1 MLKMRWYWLRK
12 VLALPVILLIAS
24 FLIFAAVRLLP
35 GDPARLMAG
44 MQADQQAV
52 NEARVR
58 LGLDK
63 PFAVQYLLFL
73 RDAVHG
79 NLGISIRSHKPVA
92 EEISQRFPYT
102 FALTSVSYSFAIVIG
117 IAAGLLAALYAGRAV
132 DHAVIASTITGAS
145 IANYWLALMA
155 MNLFAVQL
163 GWVPLLGAS
172 NWKSY
177 ILPAITLG
185 LLPAAMI
192 ARMCRATML
201 EILHQD
207 YIRTARA
214 KGLNTAAVYVK
225 HALRNALI
233 PIVTIAGM
241 NFGVLLGGAVITET
255 VFNWPGLGR
264 LMVDAVRYRDYA
276 TIQGITLLTVTI
288 VLSINLLVEILIGV
302 LDPRIRFE

>member
-1 MLKMRWYWLRK
+1 MVKMRRYWIRK
-12 VLALPVILLIAS
+12 LLALPMILLVAS

-44 MQADQQAV
+44 MQADQQSV
-52 NEARVR
+52 NAARTR

-63 PFAVQYLLFL
+63 PFAIQYGLFL
-73 RDAVHG
+73 RGVLHG
-79 NLGISIRSHKPVA
+79 DLGISIRSHKPVE
-92 EEISQRFPYT
+92 EEIAQRFPFT
-102 FALTSVSYSFAIVIG
+102 LALTSVSYLFAIAVG
-117 IAAGLLAALYAGRAV
+117 ITSGVLAALYAGSAI
-132 DHAVIASTITGAS
+132 DHAVMVSAIAGAS

-163 GWVPLLGAS
+163 GWLPLLGADS
-172 NWKSY
+172 WKNY

-185 LLPAAMI
+185 LLPAAVI
-192 ARMCRATML
+192 ARMCRASML
-201 EILHQD
+201 EILNQD
-207 YIRTARA
+207 YMRTARA
-214 KGLNTAAVYVK
+214 KGLTGAGLYIK
-225 HALRNALI
+225 HGLRNALI

-241 NFGVLLGGAVITET
+241 NFGSLLGGAVITET

-276 TIQGITLLTVTI
+276 TIQGITLLTVALVT
-288 VLSINLLVEILIGV
+288 LINLIVEVMIGV